1 MSPMDYSL
9 KPRGQRM
16 GECQPLVLSTLGH
29 QMERGG
35 LYEPL
40 RGLKRAGA
48 PRRDFDLC
56 AKDYSDNLLVI
67 PLRYLVASAMPEVV
81 TTKTP

>member
-1 MSPMDYSL
+1 M
-9 KPRGQRM
+9 
-16 GECQPLVLSTLGH
+16 
-29 QMERGG
+29 
-35 LYEPL
+35 YEPL
-40 RGLKRAGA
+40 WELKRAGA
-48 PRRDFDLC
+48 PRRDPGLR

>member
-1 MSPMDYSL
+1 
-9 KPRGQRM
+9 
-16 GECQPLVLSTLGH
+16 
-29 QMERGG
+29 MERGG
-35 LYEPL
+35 PYEPL
-40 RGLKRAGA
+40 RELKRAGA

-67 PLRYLVASAMPEVV
+67 QLRYLVASAMPEVV

>member
-1 MSPMDYSL
+1 
-9 KPRGQRM
+9 M
-16 GECQPLVLSTLGH
+16 GECEPLVLPPLGH
-29 QMERGG
+29 QMGRSG

-40 RGLKRAGA
+40 RELKRAGA
-48 PRRDFDLC
+48 PRRDPGLC

>member
-1 MSPMDYSL
+1 M
-9 KPRGQRM
+9 
-16 GECQPLVLSTLGH
+16 
-29 QMERGG
+29 
-35 LYEPL
+35 YEPL
-40 RGLKRAGA
+40 RELKRARA
-48 PRRDFDLC
+48 PRRDSGLC